1 MYFLG
6 VRLFLPFYL
15 KFNSKKHQ
23 VEKRINMPKI
33 KPPVAFPVKFD
44 IITSNT
50 KRSPDIKNK
59 DINRPTGATQIYF
72 VC

>member
-1 MYFLG
+1 
-6 VRLFLPFYL
+6 
-15 KFNSKKHQ
+15 
-23 VEKRINMPKI
+23 MPKI

>member
-1 MYFLG
+1 MQ
-6 VRLFLPFYL
+6 
-15 KFNSKKHQ
+15 KIDDKKSQ
-23 VEKRINMPKI
+23 TCQKN
-33 KPPVAFPVKFD
+33 PPVAFPVKLD

-50 KRSPDIKNK
+50 KRSQDVKNK